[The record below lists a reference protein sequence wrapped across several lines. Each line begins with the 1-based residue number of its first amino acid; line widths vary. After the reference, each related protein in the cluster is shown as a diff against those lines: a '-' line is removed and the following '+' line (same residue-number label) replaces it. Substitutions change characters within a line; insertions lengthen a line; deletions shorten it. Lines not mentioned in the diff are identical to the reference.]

1 MSLSGEYEVD
11 MDGAK
16 SEGLARRAAREI
28 GLAIVRGDYPPE
40 SALPVEAK
48 ICAALGVGRNALRE
62 AVKTLVGKGLLKT
75 SRRAGTIVLPRK
87 NWNLLDLDVL
97 EWTLSVPILR
107 EGLLAEL
114 TALRVMI
121 EPNIAALAAQHAT
134 TIETLRLMEA
144 YEAMER
150 SANDQTSAVEAD
162 IAFHERLVEAAHNG
176 LVASLS
182 RGFSMLLKANFDI
195 TVRWEGA
202 FIRNL
207 EDHRKIADA
216 VHKRDPEAARKA
228 MLHLL
233 AQNEVDLANMMAP
246 KN

>member
-1 MSLSGEYEVD
+1 MKLRGGIEVEVD
-11 MDGAK
+11 GAR
-16 SEGLARRAAREI
+16 SEGLAQRAAREI

-40 SALPVEAK
+40 STLPIEAK
-48 ICAALGVGRNALRE
+48 ICGVLGVGRNALRE
-62 AVKTLVGKGLLKT
+62 AVKTLVGKGLLRT

-97 EWTLSVPILR
+97 EWTLSVPVLR

-134 TIETLRLMEA
+134 TVETLRLMEA

-150 SANDQTSAVEAD
+150 SANDQASAVKAD
-162 IAFHERLVEAAHNG
+162 IAFHEKLVEASHNS

-182 RGFSMLLKANFDI
+182 YGFSMLLKANFDI
-195 TVRWEGA
+195 TVRREGA

-207 EDHRKIADA
+207 EDHKKIADA
-216 VHKRDPEAARKA
+216 VHKRDPNAARAA
-228 MLHLL
+228 MLNLL
-233 AQNEVDLANMMAP
+233 AKNEDDLVNIMASVI
-246 KN
+246 